1 MIVIQILAAKEP
13 TPQEIADYADRILSG
28 TYGDWDVDD
37 YEYLNPRDP
46 ALKDLWLNTMSVG
59 GQPEEWVRL
68 DQAKRNEI
76 REIIQRLR
84 QMGSSGS
91 R

>member
-13 TPQEIADYADRILSG
+13 TPEEIADYADRMSG
-28 TYGDWDVDD
+28 TYGDWDIEDH
-37 YEYLNPRDP
+37 EYLNPREVESQY
-46 ALKDLWLNTMSVG
+46 SVVS
-59 GQPEEWVRL
+59 QAL